1 MSVLYEN
8 IKYVCKKNGVRISDI
23 EHPMKKGFISRHER
37 RGDILSLPI
46 WVLIKV
52 SNTCKVPV
60 GDLLEK
66 DLKAEGQLAEVRN
79 QIEQLKTREKELM
92 EGKA

>member
-1 MSVLYEN
+1 M
-8 IKYVCKKNGVRISDI
+8 
-23 EHPMKKGFISRHER
+23 
-37 RGDILSLPI
+37 
-46 WVLIKV
+46 LIKI

-79 QIEQLKTREKELM
+79 QIEQLKAREKELM
-92 EGKA
+92 KGKA